1 MSLVDDFL
9 NSGGDTVDSTFGT
22 VTMVCGGQTFS
33 VVYNDDR
40 KSYAGA
46 LGGLESDIQATVMA
60 QAADVTN
67 PRTLLQKKCTVDG
80 VAYRVAEVS
89 TGAVAISFT
98 LADASESR

>member
-9 NSGGDTVDSTFGT
+9 NSGGDSVDSTFGMS
-22 VTMVCGGQTFS
+22 VMICGGQTFN
-33 VVYNDDR
+33 VVFNDDR

-46 LGGLESDIQATVMA
+46 LGGLESDIQATAMA
-60 QAADVTN
+60 QAADVTD

-89 TGAVAISFT
+89 TGSVAISFT
-98 LADASESR
+98 LADASDSR

>member
-9 NSGGDTVDSTFGT
+9 NSGGDSVDSTFGT
-22 VTMVCGGQTFS
+22 SVMICGGQTFN
-33 VVYNDDR
+33 VVFNDDR

-46 LGGLESDIQATVMA
+46 LGGLESDIQATAMA
-60 QAADVTN
+60 QAADVTD

-89 TGAVAISFT
+89 TGSVAISFT
-98 LADASESR
+98 LADASDSR